1 MNSERGTKRLIP
13 GFLMAIL
20 FASCVSADRAQPVE
34 DPAFFNGLSKWFS
47 AWELIS
53 KDVYHLDSLAPVEF
67 VFFDE
72 QFVYSTSN
80 ITVPGGEP
88 VKGPELLN
96 HQFVW
101 KRAIHKD
108 TITLP
113 DNSRVPVGLMSFAA
127 ELKGEKN
134 KSFFVMPLPQFW
146 NKAGVTSKELGND
159 NLVTGVF
166 LHEFS
171 HSQQMQNFGR
181 RITELENAN
190 DFGIEFSDDIVQH
203 LFDKDSL
210 YTAMF
215 TNENNIFYEAVHE
228 KDSAVKKSLIS
239 AGMDAFQ
246 TRHNKFFTAK
256 YESLKNIDEF
266 FLTME
271 GLGQFT
277 MYAWLTHKNGA
288 NLPAETAIAGIRRG
302 KNHWSQEEGF
312 ALFLLLAQLSDPD
325 NWAKPMFGDK
335 TESVITLINQKLQ

>member
-1 MNSERGTKRLIP
+1 
-13 GFLMAIL
+13 MAIL
-20 FASCVSADRAQPVE
+20 FGSCISADRPEPVE

-53 KDVYHLDSLAPVEF
+53 KEVYHLDSLAPVEF

-80 ITVPGGEP
+80 ITVPGGKP

-96 HQFVW
+96 RQFVW
-101 KRAIHKD
+101 KRALHND

-113 DNSRVPVGLMSFAA
+113 DNSRVPVGLMSFAS

-146 NKAGVTSKELGND
+146 DKAGVTSKELGND

-181 RITELENAN
+181 RITELESAN
-190 DFGIEFSDDIVQH
+190 DFGIEFSDDIIQH

-215 TNENNIFYEAVHE
+215 TNENNIFYEAVNE
-228 KDSAVKKSLIS
+228 KDSTVKDSLIS
-239 AGMDAFQ
+239 TGIDAFRS
-246 TRHNKFFTAK
+246 RHHKFFTAK

-271 GLGQFT
+271 GIGQFT

-288 NLPAETAIAGIRRG
+288 NLPAQTAIAGVRRA
-302 KNHWSQEEGF
+302 KKWWSQEEGF
-312 ALFLLLAQLSDPD
+312 ALFLLLAQLSEPG
-325 NWAKPMFGDK
+325 NWAKQLFGEK
-335 TESVITLINQKLQ
+335 TESVINLINQQIK

>member
-1 MNSERGTKRLIP
+1 MNRAQGIRRLIP
-13 GFLMAIL
+13 GFLMAML
-20 FASCVSADRAQPVE
+20 FGSCVSAERPEPVE
-34 DPAFFNGLSKWFS
+34 DPVFFKGLSKWFS

-53 KDVYHLDSLAPVEF
+53 KEVYHLDSLAPVEF

-101 KRAIHKD
+101 KKALHND

-113 DNSRVPVGLMSFAA
+113 DNSRVPVGLMSFAS

-146 NKAGVTSKELGND
+146 NEAGVTSKELGND

-190 DFGIEFSDDIVQH
+190 DFGIEFSDDIV
-203 LFDKDSL
+203 
-210 YTAMF
+210 
-215 TNENNIFYEAVHE
+215 
-228 KDSAVKKSLIS
+228 
-239 AGMDAFQ
+239 
-246 TRHNKFFTAK
+246 
-256 YESLKNIDEF
+256 
-266 FLTME
+266 
-271 GLGQFT
+271 
-277 MYAWLTHKNGA
+277 
-288 NLPAETAIAGIRRG
+288 
-302 KNHWSQEEGF
+302 
-312 ALFLLLAQLSDPD
+312 
-325 NWAKPMFGDK
+325 
-335 TESVITLINQKLQ
+335 